1 MLTPH
6 DIIVLNK
13 TLNTLDVQKQLIDQQ
28 RELLLAYQHRIS
40 QQETIM
46 NQQAKLIKQLE
57 KIRRTEGKAAYVRSL
72 N

>member
-13 TLNTLDVQKQLIDQQ
+13 TLNAMDVQKQLIEQQ
-28 RELLLAYQHRIS
+28 RELLLAYQHRIG

-57 KIRRTEGKAAYVRSL
+57 RLRQTECNLAYSRSL